1 MKNAFLF
8 LSLLFC
14 ISNVFASSE
23 NNQNDTES
31 IVGIAMLASA
41 ITPGGGLMVTEH
53 WISGISWTVIDM
65 AVLMQLYMNRNDVR
79 HPDFNPL
86 LWGFVLLERAIA
98 IPISIPLANNYKL
111 KHKISLFNNNGI
123 GLQYCVLF

>member
-1 MKNAFLF
+1 MIKAFLF

-14 ISNVFASSE
+14 IPNVFASSE
-23 NNQNDTES
+23 SNQHDTSS
-31 IVGIAMLASA
+31 IVATAMLASA

-53 WISGISWTVIDM
+53 WISGISWFVVDAAI
-65 AVLMQLYMNRNDVR
+65 LMQLYMNRNDVR

-111 KHKISLFNNNGI
+111 KHKISIDNRNGI
-123 GLQYCVLF
+123 GLQYCLLF